1 AAGKQAERGG
11 ERIPMM
17 ITELLRNASYID
29 VALLVLIILS
39 FIFAIAAP
47 GKTKKKAE
55 ETEEKIEALKK
66 YQEDSFEMLNKKH
79 ESLKEVLVD
88 SINKLTARLNAI
100 LKSNETFMLEIDNK
114 TKPLKASIDDT
125 MDQVKAT
132 RDTLRKTVL
141 ENEREMKKMGKEIN
155 NFSKEIQKMKDDIRE
170 RTIDLEL

>member
-1 AAGKQAERGG
+1 
-11 ERIPMM
+11 MM

-88 SINKLTARLNAI
+88 RINKLTARLNAI
-100 LKSNETFMLEIDNK
+100 LKSNETVMLEIDNK
-114 TKPLKASIDDT
+114 TKPLQDSIDDT

-132 RDTLRKTVL
+132 RDTLRKTML
-141 ENEREMKKMGKEIN
+141 ENEKEMKKMGKEIN
-155 NFSKEIQKMKDDIRE
+155 DFSKEIQKMKDDIRE

>member
-1 AAGKQAERGG
+1 
-11 ERIPMM
+11 MM

>member
-1 AAGKQAERGG
+1 
-11 ERIPMM
+11 M

>member
-1 AAGKQAERGG
+1 
-11 ERIPMM
+11 MM

-39 FIFAIAAP
+39 FIIAIAAQ

-66 YQEDSFEMLNKKH
+66 YQEDAFEMLNKKH

-88 SINKLTARLNAI
+88 RINKLTARLNAI
-100 LKSNETFMLEIDNK
+100 LKSNETVMLEIDNK

-155 NFSKEIQKMKDDIRE
+155 DFSTEIQKMKDDIRE

>member
-1 AAGKQAERGG
+1 
-11 ERIPMM
+11 MM

-29 VALLVLIILS
+29 VGLLVLIILS
-39 FIFAIAAP
+39 FIIAIAAP
-47 GKTKKKAE
+47 GITKKKAE

-66 YQEDSFEMLNKKH
+66 YQEDAFEMLNKKH

-88 SINKLTARLNAI
+88 RINKLTARLNAI

>member
-1 AAGKQAERGG
+1 
-11 ERIPMM
+11 MM

-66 YQEDSFEMLNKKH
+66 YQEDAFEMLNKKH